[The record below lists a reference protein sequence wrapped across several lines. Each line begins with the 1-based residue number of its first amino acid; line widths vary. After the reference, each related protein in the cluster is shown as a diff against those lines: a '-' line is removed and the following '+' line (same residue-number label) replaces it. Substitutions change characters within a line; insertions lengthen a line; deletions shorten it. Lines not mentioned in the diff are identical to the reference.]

1 MVHHLRI
8 ERGGDH
14 PDEPAAETEVETIGV
29 AVGGVYH
36 CSQVADMVRHAIPR
50 SRLFEKLLQR
60 VVAGREVGEQERAQ
74 VEEVGLQPVAA
85 HGAPKGVLD
94 RVGHGSPAVGCGD
107 AFGDG
112 AVFELV
118 CQLVHRSCMEP
129 PMKRSI
135 SSTVALRCRPFPL

>member
-1 MVHHLRI
+1 MRVGLGGVVASEDGWQEVLEERRLEASLPPDQDEDDVVHHLRV

-29 AVGGVYH
+29 AVGGVHH

-74 VEEVGLQPVAA
+74 VEEVGLQAVAA

-94 RVGHGSPAVGCGD
+94 RVGHGSPA
-107 AFGDG
+107 A
-112 AVFELV
+112 AWS
-118 CQLVHRSCMEP
+118 R
-129 PMKRSI
+129 R
-135 SSTVALRCRPFPL
+135 